1 LVYLRTTAGTDS
13 MAWVNEKGERVTD
26 SPFRILN
33 AAACLPTD
41 PAVPRL
47 PNHHQ
52 LVDLAVKEL
61 AAEEKIVGGGLGS
74 ATGARYRA
82 YERLKRYTQ
91 EVKGTLFDTLPLQ
104 RTLEDIYR
112 YPLRSSATDILN
124 RHMKTG
130 VTDQALADLA
140 MSLREDGRL
149 SIVEG
154 DEEHDSVAQI
164 ICSLGLSEAAKNGN

>member
-1 LVYLRTTAGTDS
+1 
-13 MAWVNEKGERVTD
+13 
-26 SPFRILN
+26 
-33 AAACLPTD
+33 
-41 PAVPRL
+41 
-47 PNHHQ
+47 
-52 LVDLAVKEL
+52 VDLAVKEL

-154 DEEHDSVAQI
+154 DEEHDSIAQI